1 MYAILSTVPPD
12 AVTATVS
19 NSSVTATAGMVYS
32 LICNVSKTVSG
43 LIDSPIATWT
53 TGGVAVTN
61 GSGITVTN
69 TIGDTT
75 VTSSLTF
82 DPLRTSHEGSFVCNG
97 TLTSPALDTAL
108 MSSATENLEIQSKDV
123 SIVCV

>member
-43 LIDSPIATWT
+43 LIDTPTATWT

-61 GSGITVTN
+61 GSGITITN
-69 TIGDTT
+69 TTGDTT
-75 VTSSLTF
+75 VTSTPTF
-82 DPLRTSHEGSFVCNG
+82 DPLQTSHEGGFVCNG

-108 MSSATENLEIQSKDV
+108 MSSATENLEIQSKDA
-123 SIVCV
+123 SII